1 MKTFIAN
8 TLCGLRT
15 FYMLLWFISTT
26 ILRGRL
32 GPGPREVWPTKRNL
46 RSKWRAQK
54 GTVRGGAWTGSWEAN
69 GRMIEG
75 VLYKSWAREA
85 DPQKKCWFTWEKGS
99 LLWNC
104 TKKANKGP
112 DTHFTRKL
120 SVYMRETVVDSFSA
134 SYNHSLVSSP
144 SVQYGHIILTH
155 HKAREYGRSDRSPI
169 MRSTR
174 LPRLSDH
181 PSRKKPAAMLWE
193 WPCGEEQKALSV
205 ALEELKLAHSHV
217 SVLGENSWASVKSWA
232 DWMPCWYLDLQPH
245 QRPQDQ
251 KCPFSLSFCCTEIWI
266 TNAYCLKL
274 YLLE

>member
-8 TLCGLRT
+8 SLCSLRT
-15 FYMLLWFISTT
+15 FHVLLWFISTT

-85 DPQKKCWFTWEKGS
+85 DPQMKCWFTWEKGS

-144 SVQYGHIILTH
+144 SVQYGHIIPTT
-155 HKAREYGRSDRSPI
+155 KQENMAGVTEI
-169 MRSTR
+169 R
-174 LPRLSDH
+174 LWEAHNFPWLSDH
-181 PSRKKPAAMLWE
+181 PSGKKPAAILWE
-193 WPCGEEQKALSV
+193 WPCLHNV
-205 ALEELKLAHSHV
+205 
-217 SVLGENSWASVKSWA
+217 VKSRR
-232 DWMPCWYLDLQPH
+232 L
-245 QRPQDQ
+245 RPQ
-251 KCPFSLSFCCTEIWI
+251 PWRSWS
-266 TNAYCLKL
+266 
-274 YLLE
+274 